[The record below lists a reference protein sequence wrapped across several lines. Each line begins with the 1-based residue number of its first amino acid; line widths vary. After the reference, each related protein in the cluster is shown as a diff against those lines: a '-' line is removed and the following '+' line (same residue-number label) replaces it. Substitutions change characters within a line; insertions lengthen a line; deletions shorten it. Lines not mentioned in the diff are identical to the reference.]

1 MAGKKIS
8 INDSNYRS
16 QLLEEFKFKKEEELE
31 LIKGDFGKTGFPAPF
46 KTYRLLWELYDLSI
60 EETYYWV
67 LDFIQENFSLVDKL
81 EDSFAAAE
89 NSAFFGAS
97 QQRLGAQQDRV
108 SQYLATMGKMVKEL
122 FQMVRELRILDERLT
137 YYDKVEKEL
146 EKPMGERSKKDEVT
160 LKGLFVDLVQGGGK
174 SAGSIYGM
182 AQQLEFIT
190 LPDLFFDAPP
200 FKTDAEMVQ
209 HVKSLEKDFNDNL
222 IRVLLR
228 HLNNYTTWRQS
239 THKEH
244 ANRKTFMLKYLKQH
258 YDIIQMYI
266 SWVKPYLRNV
276 RKLSLKDRRMSTPE
290 LIAAFEGSMLD
301 VEVLARKSLG
311 PIKVGNEEVGEG
323 FSCLLATFKFRTRA
337 ELKVQQEGYQ
347 RGPVHI
353 GRMELELRSY
363 KWTGEDVA
371 NYKKLKEKESMLLL
385 GDVSNSVQEA
395 MEALGDELFRY
406 LKEATG
412 ETEEEKEQKEQKVGD
427 KSKKS
432 MMESLFGDFYT
443 PQHKKIKQRRK
454 KDVAKEIAEKALDD
468 FRKGHPGHAAAIAG
482 LTFINFKKS
491 HRMLA

>member
-1 MAGKKIS
+1 MVSSKLLAKYKF
-8 INDSNYRS
+8 
-16 QLLEEFKFKKEEELE
+16 LEEDREIALF
-31 LIKGDFGKTGFPAPF
+31 GNYGKTGFPKPL
-46 KTYRLLWELYDLSI
+46 KSYELVWEVYDLSLEEPYFWVIDSLKQTVPII
-60 EETYYWV
+60 EK
-67 LDFIQENFSLVDKL
+67 I
-81 EDSFAAAE
+81 EDSFSASE
-89 NSAFFGAS
+89 NSAFFGVT
-97 QQRLGAQQDRV
+97 QTRLGAQQDKV
-108 SQYLATMGKMVKEL
+108 SQFLAATGKMIKEL
-122 FQMVRELRILDERLT
+122 FQMIRELRILDERLT
-137 YYDKVEKEL
+137 YYEGAEKEIS
-146 EKPMGERSKKDEVT
+146 KPIDKRGHSDEIT
-160 LKGLFVDLVQGGGK
+160 LKGIFVDLVQGGGK
-174 SAGSIYGM
+174 SAASIYGM

-244 ANRKTFMLKYLKQH
+244 SNRKTFMLKYLKQH

-363 KWTGEDVA
+363 KWTGEDVS
-371 NYKKLKEKESMLLL
+371 NYKKLKEKEAMLLL
-385 GDVSNSVQEA
+385 GDVSTSVQ
-395 MEALGDELFRY
+395 
-406 LKEATG
+406 EATG
-412 ETEEEKEQKEQKVGD
+412 ETEKEKEAENKEVARPQKKL
-427 KSKKS
+427 
-432 MMESLFGDFYT
+432 MEVLFGDFYT
-443 PQHKKIKQRRK
+443 PQHRKIKQRGK
-454 KDVAKEIAEKALDD
+454 KDV
-468 FRKGHPGHAAAIAG
+468 
-482 LTFINFKKS
+482 
-491 HRMLA
+491 